1 MSPVHRLCLVS
12 SLGWLFISSL
22 AVFGSRMD
30 TQKDVLFFYRY
41 SLSFSSSCLS
51 LASLR
56 FPRIKY
62 LGLLSVWLFLPF
74 LVMQLVELYIVYRC
88 DVDPQLET
96 LWGVYCD
103 SLLVFREDAKFIQVF
118 TDELAVIVLAAV
130 NLTILW
136 RCHVTTVPPK
146 RRFSPSLQKPLL
158 SENLS
163 AASFTSFQSAS
174 ADPYL
179 SAEEGEANGTEES
192 NPFSSPLMVIPRVPI
207 QPMLNLFLP

>member
-1 MSPVHRLCLVS
+1 
-12 SLGWLFISSL
+12 
-22 AVFGSRMD
+22 MD
-30 TQKDVLFFYRY
+30 PQKDVLFFYRY
-41 SLSFSSSCLS
+41 LLSFSSSCLS
-51 LASLR
+51 LAALK
-56 FPRIKY
+56 FPRVKY
-62 LGLLSVWLFLPF
+62 LALVSVVLFLPF

-88 DVDPQLET
+88 DVDPQLDT

-103 SLLVFREDAKFIQVF
+103 SLLVFRDDSKFIQVF
-118 TDELAVIVLAAV
+118 TDEFAVIVLALV

-136 RCHVTTVPPK
+136 RCHVTAMPPK
-146 RRFSPSLQKPLL
+146 RRVVPSLQKPLL

-179 SAEEGEANGTEES
+179 SAEEGEANGNEDT

-207 QPMLNLFLP
+207 PPMLNPFPPRYLVIANRSDSEE